1 MEKLKSLQDKC
12 EQQDTHIQQL
22 MTQTVPADAVDVIGG
37 QEITPDMTK
46 SQDDKITQLE
56 QQIADLS
63 DELEGV
69 SHYPGFLPT
78 TYYML
83 D

>member
-12 EQQDTHIQQL
+12 DQQDVHIQQL
-22 MTQTVPADAVDVIGG
+22 MTQKSVPEVSGSVS
-37 QEITPDMTK
+37 QEITPDMSK

-69 SHYPGFLPT
+69 RLFTDVVLLP
-78 TYYML
+78 Y
-83 D
+83 